1 LMPNIWPTPISS
13 TPDSK
18 PGRYSGRG
26 DVASLRFCIDYFYAD
41 PKQDIGN
48 LLSKVGKLAVELN
61 SAKGLYPQVVAS

>member
-1 LMPNIWPTPISS
+1 MQIRCVALPPIGEQFG
-13 TPDSK
+13 T
-18 PGRYSGRG
+18 
-26 DVASLRFCIDYFYAD
+26 SLRFCIDYFYAD